1 MLRQQPPP
9 SRCPLFTEKSQQSQF
24 FGGGVQQPIFDEI
37 FPPCAF
43 FKEVG
48 SSKANF
54 VLANFEE
61 KIKEKKEFCECTRQD
76 KKQDGDSDNEGN
88 DDDDD
93 SDDCY
98 VGDIGDVGDDDVM

>member
-1 MLRQQPPP
+1 MRY
-9 SRCPLFTEKSQQSQF
+9 CPLVRFSK
-24 FGGGVQQPIFDEI
+24 G
-37 FPPCAF
+37 
-43 FKEVG
+43 VG

-61 KIKEKKEFCECTRQD
+61 KIKGKKEFCECTRQD
-76 KKQDGDSDNEGN
+76 QKQDGDSDNEGN